1 MKERPIL
8 FNTEMVQ
15 AILSGRKTQTRRP
28 VKPQSAILTD
38 EMARACGIRPPAK
51 QNSPVIPCPY
61 GTVGDRLWIKETWN
75 HPDDPAPYRAGD
87 PVFYRADY
95 ADDPHGYDGE
105 RSPEGKYRRWRP
117 SIHMPRTA
125 SRITLEITDIR
136 IERLQ
141 NISAEDA
148 IAEGIQ
154 HTGTFVDDPIRS
166 FQNLIESIHGA
177 GYWQT
182 NPWVWVV
189 EFKKLENLA

>member
-1 MKERPIL
+1 M
-8 FNTEMVQ
+8 
-15 AILSGRKTQTRRP
+15 
-28 VKPQSAILTD
+28 
-38 EMARACGIRPPAK
+38 
-51 QNSPVIPCPY
+51 
-61 GTVGDRLWIKETWN
+61 
-75 HPDDPAPYRAGD
+75 
-87 PVFYRADY
+87 FYRADY

-117 SIHMPRTA
+117 SIHMPRAA

-136 IERLQ
+136 VERLQ
-141 NISAEDA
+141 NISSEDA

-154 HTGTFVDDPIRS
+154 HTGTFADDPIRS

-182 NPWVWVV
+182 NPWMWVV